1 MSTTANHNQT
11 NHPEEPTM
19 SSWANSDDHRQF
31 SKLYD
36 RYSACLYGLIFN
48 RVKDKEAA
56 ENLLQDI
63 FLKAWRCRQQYDATK
78 GSLFTWLYNI
88 TRNICIDY
96 LRSKSYKY
104 YKASQLSDDI
114 SSLLPAMTGGSE
126 NPDAIG
132 LRKLV
137 EKLSKGEKQV
147 IELMYFNGYTQ
158 KEIAQIMDTPLGTV
172 KTRMSRAIRNLRNFF
187 KKDWEESLQQ
197 ISLN

>member
-1 MSTTANHNQT
+1 MSTTAYQNQPDRQQAQMPLRAVG
-11 NHPEEPTM
+11 N
-19 SSWANSDDHRQF
+19 DHREF

-36 RYSACLYGLIFN
+36 QYSACLYGLIIN
-48 RVKDKEAA
+48 RVKDTEVA
-56 ENLLQDI
+56 ENLLQDV
-63 FLKAWRCRQQYDATK
+63 FLKAWRCRQQYDAAK
-78 GSLFTWLYNI
+78 GSMFTWLYNI
-88 TRNICIDY
+88 IRNICIDY
-96 LRSKSYKY
+96 MRSKSYKY

-114 SSLLPAMTGGSE
+114 SSLLPGMTGGSG

-137 EKLSKGEKQV
+137 EKLSKAEKQV

-187 KKDWEESLQQ
+187 KKDWEESMQQ